1 MWGYFTACP
10 CGIVDSARKFA
21 AFLRDVTV
29 YQRELRLLMIFF
41 EILIAVS
48 TLFQRLPPRHACLS
62 LKASTHHT
70 HPCATLPHTQLP
82 GVFAR
87 VYQNHP
93 VITARVLAVGGVGG
107 VWLRNRCPGVNV
119 R

>member
-1 MWGYFTACP
+1 MSTP
-10 CGIVDSARKFA
+10 RKFA

-41 EILIAVS
+41 EIVFAVS
-48 TLFQRLPPRHACLS
+48 TLFQPAPQARMPQLEGINSSHPPVCNL
-62 LKASTHHT
+62 ASHET
-70 HPCATLPHTQLP
+70 P
-82 GVFAR
+82 GRFAR